1 MAESDTASTASNSAS
16 IEAEDIELLQPYMY
30 EPEYSEDEIPVSS
43 QDRQFED
50 SNVER
55 MTTTNW

>member
-30 EPEYSEDEIPVSS
+30 EPEYSEDEIPVRWNPCEKMKSLV
-43 QDRQFED
+43 R
-50 SNVER
+50 
-55 MTTTNW
+55 